1 MGLPLP
7 FSIGHEVKFPLLF
20 RLVEKEPKKG
30 SDTQGRLCAKKESQL
45 FGSGKAEEG
54 LSDERFGRGL
64 EDSGYIKTR
73 VH

>member
-30 SDTQGRLCAKKESQL
+30 SDTQGRLCAKKNLNCLALERQR
-45 FGSGKAEEG
+45 KA
-54 LSDERFGRGL
+54 FQMRGL
-64 EDSGYIKTR
+64 AEGWKTQAI
-73 VH
+73 